1 MSPVKRKRK
10 VAPQRTGLSPAEVAA
25 GSAGVGV
32 DKAPADVRDL
42 AARVASDGGAVLAA
56 YREPF
61 GGAWVLFAVLPVSK
75 VEPTPYQRDLS
86 PTHVERL
93 AGVIRKIDR
102 FLDPVIA
109 TPHPGGYWTP
119 NGMHRLSALKEMGA
133 ASVTA
138 LLLTEPEIAFKILA
152 LNTEKAHNLRDRSL
166 EVIRMA
172 RALAA
177 DPASA
182 RKPEETWAFE
192 FEMPAY
198 LTIGL
203 CYEANGR
210 FSGGAYLPVVRRC
223 EAFSGEPIGRSLEE
237 RERRAKLL
245 LELDTLVA
253 DCVARLK
260 AAGFDRGYLKPF
272 VVARLNPLRFVPPQ
286 RGKKKP
292 APHSFTETIGKMM
305 AGARKFDA
313 GKVKPQDIAAMGA
326 SAGAASTE
334 E

>member
-1 MSPVKRKRK
+1 MPARRKK
-10 VAPQRTGLSPAEVAA
+10 AKAQRSGLSPAEV
-25 GSAGVGV
+25 SAGLAG
-32 DKAPADVRDL
+32 APAGVKDL
-42 AARVASDGGAVLAA
+42 ARRVEADGGAVLAA

-61 GGAWVLFAVLPVSK
+61 GGAWVVLAALPAAKVS
-75 VEPTPYQRDLS
+75 PTPYQRDLS

-93 AGVIRKIDR
+93 AGVIQKIDR
-102 FLDPVIA
+102 FLDPIIA
-109 TPHPGGYWTP
+109 TPHPEGYWTP
-119 NGMHRLSALKEMGA
+119 NGMHRLAALKEMGA

-138 LLLTEPEIAFKILA
+138 LVLPEPEIAFKILA

-166 EVIRMA
+166 EVVRMA
-172 RALAA
+172 KAIAA

-182 RKPEETWAFE
+182 RKPEESWAFE
-192 FEMPAY
+192 FEQPAY

-223 EAFSGEPIGRSLEE
+223 EGFSREPIAKSLAE
-237 RERRAKLL
+237 REGRARLL
-245 LELDTLVA
+245 LELDALVA
-253 DCVARLK
+253 DCVAKMK

-272 VVARLNPLRFVPPQ
+272 VVARLNPLRFVPPA
-286 RGKKKP
+286 RKGKA
-292 APHSFTETIGKMM
+292 APHDFRATVEKMM
-305 AGARKFDA
+305 ASARRFDA

-326 SAGAASTE
+326 SAGAAE